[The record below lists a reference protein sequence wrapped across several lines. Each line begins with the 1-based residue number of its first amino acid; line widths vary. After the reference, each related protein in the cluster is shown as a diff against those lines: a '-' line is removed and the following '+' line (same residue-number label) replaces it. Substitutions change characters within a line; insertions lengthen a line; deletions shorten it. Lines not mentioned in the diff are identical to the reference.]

1 MSKQSLGNVNV
12 IVGHQPY
19 LVEDSYTTVVHHDEV
34 AVKKEGKQ
42 ERLVILCALQ
52 AFMLAHV
59 LLIFSFD
66 RLQKLR
72 ILCLSNT
79 SSWVA

>member
-1 MSKQSLGNVNV
+1 MSKQSLGNANV

-42 ERLVILCALQ
+42 ETRHPLCFAI
-52 AFMLAHV
+52 H
-59 LLIFSFD
+59 
-66 RLQKLR
+66 
-72 ILCLSNT
+72 
-79 SSWVA
+79 SS